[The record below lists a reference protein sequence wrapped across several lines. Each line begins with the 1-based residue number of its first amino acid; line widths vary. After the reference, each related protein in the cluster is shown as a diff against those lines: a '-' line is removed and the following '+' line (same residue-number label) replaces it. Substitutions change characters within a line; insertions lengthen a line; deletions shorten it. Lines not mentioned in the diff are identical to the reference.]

1 MRDPYSR
8 GARAVG
14 IVLRTAH
21 LFAMALFV
29 GGLHL
34 DAAEPVLRPWRIATV
49 VTGIGL
55 LATEM
60 SHGRAWIHQVR
71 GLTAVAHVAV
81 LALLAFGGMG
91 RPASTLALVLGAVG
105 SHLPRSIRKFSVRY
119 GRVVD

>member
-29 GGLHL
+29 GGLQL
-34 DAAEPVLRPWRIATV
+34 DAAESVLRPWRIATV
-49 VTGIGL
+49 ATGIGL

-105 SHLPRSIRKFSVRY
+105 SHLPRSVRKFSVRY